1 MAVEGESIPV
11 EVVRRML
18 LQLTVTATEKKG
30 GESFDVYE
38 HTNRFW
44 VQGDAQA
51 QPLYKAIKDGDAP
64 MVKALIAVGFDMK
77 VHDRETG
84 EPYAALP
91 AAAFH
96 GHVDVVRVL
105 LAAGVIQDRAAPY
118 AHTPLT
124 LAASE
129 GHVDVMR
136 VLLEAGRWRESTS
149 TALRAAVEGG
159 HPAAIQVLLDAGAE
173 VSSDD
178 SSLMVIEAAVENGH
192 RCCLGPLLRAGAS
205 LKYAVVAKLS
215 HVQRHPFPPSSA
227 SAWRYLKRVQDAG
240 GYDQLVQK
248 YRRVLT
254 APQSCLSWYLKFQ
267 CEIRFRLGAFP
278 TDLTKLVLEFW
289 KPPGGP

>member
-1 MAVEGESIPV
+1 MTVEGESIPV

-18 LQLTVTATEKKG
+18 LELTVTATEKKG

-84 EPYAALP
+84 EPYAALA

-105 LAAGVIQDRAAPY
+105 LAAGVIQYRTGPY
-118 AHTPLT
+118 VMTPLT
-124 LAASE
+124 IAASE

-178 SSLMVIEAAVENGH
+178 SVLIEVAVESGH
-192 RCCLGPLLRAGAS
+192 RCCLGPLLRAGAIFDDE
-205 LKYAVVAKLS
+205 VVSELS
-215 HVQRHPFPPSSA
+215 HFQTHPNSKEA
-227 SAWRYLKRVQDAG
+227 SAWRYIKRVQDAG
-240 GYDQLVQK
+240 GYDQLVEK

-254 APQSCLSWYLKFQ
+254 APQSCLSSYLKFQ

-278 TDLTKLVLEFW
+278 TDLTFLVLEFW
-289 KPPGGP
+289 KPPGGL

>member
-18 LQLTVTATEKKG
+18 MELTVTATG
-30 GESFDVYE
+30 GESFDVVDE
-38 HTNRFW
+38 ETNRFF
-44 VQGDAQA
+44 VLGDAQA

-64 MVKALIAVGFDMK
+64 MVEALVAVGFDME
-77 VHDRETG
+77 VPHRASG
-84 EPYAALP
+84 EPYCALCAAAL
-91 AAAFH
+91 H

-105 LAAGVIQDRAAPY
+105 LAAGVIRDRAARGLQ
-118 AHTPLT
+118 A
-124 LAASE
+124 LAIAAGQ

-136 VLLEAGRWRESTS
+136 VLLEAGTDASPS
-149 TALRAAVEGG
+149 TALRAAVRGG

-178 SSLMVIEAAVENGH
+178 SSLMLIEAAVENGH

-215 HVQRHPFPPSSA
+215 HVQRHPNKKQA
-227 SAWRYLKRVQDAG
+227 SALRYLKRVQDAG
-240 GYDQLVQK
+240 GGYDQLVEK

-254 APQSCLSWYLKFQ
+254 APQSCLSWYLKFH

-278 TDLTKLVLEFW
+278 IDLVALVLEFW